1 MATTLQPAAV
11 TCQGCGDAV
20 DLDAHFC
27 PHCGTR
33 QVPDRPMPVDR
44 RVGEPQRLGRS
55 VLLWMALGLVAAA
68 VLLVTVGILLGRL
81 ATSAGEG
88 GDGDG
93 SAAEAMDA
101 YAPIANGWDGK
112 YEHVTDEAAGDDP
125 NGLATAANDARL
137 WIDVNRPDLV
147 DIAAGTGGGAGPLVD
162 QLVGIF
168 DARAA
173 VLADIEATA
182 TDGGTGDG
190 AAADELATL
199 ASLEAEADATTCR
212 IADVV
217 RAEGDDPDD
226 HVPTGTD
233 AACSPA
239 GVGDAGGDKAAEGDD
254 LGGG

>member
-11 TCQGCGDAV
+11 TCQGCGEVV

-81 ATSAGEG
+81 GMSAGED
-88 GDGDG
+88 GDGDADG
-93 SAAEAMDA
+93 SAADALDA
-101 YAPIANGWDGK
+101 YAPIAAGWDEK
-112 YEHVTDEAAGDDP
+112 YEHVTEEAAGDDP

-147 DIAAGTGGGAGPLVD
+147 DLAAGTGGGADPLVD

-182 TDGGTGDG
+182 TDGGTGSG
-190 AAADELATL
+190 AAADDLAALDT
-199 ASLEAEADATTCR
+199 LEAEADATTCR
-212 IADVV
+212 IADVA
-217 RAEGDDPDD
+217 RAEGDDPAD
-226 HVPTGTD
+226 HMTGTD
-233 AACSPA
+233 VACSPA
-239 GVGDAGGDKAAEGDD
+239 RAGEAAADHGVAAGDG
-254 LGGG
+254 